1 MITLQQLDLKIPS
14 TLSAINYNDITI
26 HVKQYL
32 PVEEKLELISWVIN
46 QSADDL
52 KFYNVGKLQ
61 VFLTIGIV
69 KYYTDINILDEE
81 LTNAASL
88 YDLFISTD
96 LYNEIIFVI
105 PSSEIDWIKHVL
117 DETVKSIYQYQNSIM
132 GILDIVTTDY
142 SNLNFDVEQLQKNIS
157 NPENLTLLKD
167 VMTKLG

>member
-1 MITLQQLDLKIPS
+1 M
-14 TLSAINYNDITI
+14 
-26 HVKQYL
+26 
-32 PVEEKLELISWVIN
+32 
-46 QSADDL
+46 
-52 KFYNVGKLQ
+52 
-61 VFLTIGIV
+61 FLTIGIV